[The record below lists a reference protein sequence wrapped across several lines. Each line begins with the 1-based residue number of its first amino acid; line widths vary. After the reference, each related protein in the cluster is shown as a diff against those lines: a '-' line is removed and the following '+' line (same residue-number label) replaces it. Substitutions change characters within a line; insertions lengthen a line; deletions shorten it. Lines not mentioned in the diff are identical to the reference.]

1 MKFYYPSAFKFYSN
15 GSWAADV
22 RCFMLPY
29 LGMDKDSSWLR
40 LIYNYTDDDWVF
52 FEKILFW
59 VDGKQYTRTF
69 SYYDIV
75 RDNEYGDVWEYIDV
89 EVTQS
94 DIDLMKEIA
103 ASSETIIRF
112 QGDDYSYDY
121 TIPAT
126 DKQAMTEV
134 ISAYEMLN

>member
-1 MKFYYPSAFKFYSN
+1 
-15 GSWAADV
+15 
-22 RCFMLPY
+22 
-29 LGMDKDSSWLR
+29 
-40 LIYNYTDDDWVF
+40 
-52 FEKILFW
+52 
-59 VDGKQYTRTF
+59 
-69 SYYDIV
+69 
-75 RDNEYGDVWEYIDV
+75 
-89 EVTQS
+89 
-94 DIDLMKEIA
+94 MKEIA